1 MHPQISVIIC
11 THNLNQ
17 DYLRRTLGGLKRQTL
32 VNSRWELLLI
42 DNASARPLSSE
53 VDLTW
58 HSNARH
64 IREEELGLTP
74 ARLRGIRESS
84 GELLVFVDDDNVL
97 DEHYLVN
104 VTSIATAHPL
114 IGAFGGSIIA
124 EFEEPPPKWAAPY
137 RSEEPHV

>member
-97 DEHYLVN
+97 ADNYLEVAID
-104 VTSIATAHPL
+104 VAAKHPH
-114 IGAFGGSIIA
+114 IGAFGGSVRG
-124 EFEEPPPKWAAPY
+124 EFETPPPEWIGPY
-137 RSEEPHV
+137 LSGLA